1 MVRTDGQTDVVV
13 VGAGIAGLACAADL
27 QAAGL
32 RVQVLEASDGVGGRM
47 RSDRVDGFVIDRGFQ
62 VFNTAYPQVQRRLRL
77 RDLRLRPFT
86 PGVQVHTDTGKIALY
101 DPMRRPDGLGGLW
114 RQSVMSP
121 RDAVALGVMSVRDML
136 LPASMLKHAGER
148 TTLSALRRAGI
159 SEAFTE
165 DVLRPFVSGI
175 FLEDELET
183 SSRVFH
189 LVWRSML
196 RGTLCLPTDGI
207 EAVPRMLAA
216 GLSDATLRLETSV
229 AQLTDCGV
237 MTAAGTSISARA
249 VVVAAGPQTAAALL
263 PHMEVPDY
271 RSVTTYY
278 HTMASSPLNEPV
290 LLVDAQRRFLNTCV
304 ISEVVPSYAP
314 AHRALVATSVLGTEG
329 PGREA
334 SMRQALSDVYGT
346 DTSAWD
352 LVAVRSIT
360 HALPVMTPPHSLSR
374 SSRAGSG
381 RYVCGDHR
389 TTGSVQGAMA
399 SGARA
404 ARDVVRDLAQ
414 PADWAGQHAS
424 VATSR

>member
-1 MVRTDGQTDVVV
+1 MVRTGGQNDVVV

-62 VFNTAYPQVQRRLRL
+62 VFNTAYPQVRRRLRL

-86 PGVQVHTDTGKIALY
+86 PGMQVHTGTGKIALY
-101 DPMRRPDGLGGLW
+101 DPMRRPDVLSGLC
-114 RQSVMSP
+114 RPSVVSA
-121 RDAVALGVMSVRDML
+121 RDVIALGSMSVRDML
-136 LPASMLKHAGER
+136 LPASMLKRRGER
-148 TTLSALRRAGI
+148 TTLSALRRAGF
-159 SEAFTE
+159 SEAFIE

-175 FLEDELET
+175 FLEDGLET

-207 EAVPRMLAA
+207 EAVPRMLADR
-216 GLSDATLRLETSV
+216 LSDATVRLETPV
-229 AQLTDCGV
+229 AQLTDRGV
-237 MTAAGTSISARA
+237 LTAGGTSISARA

-263 PHMEVPDY
+263 PHMDVPDY

-278 HTMASSPLNEPV
+278 HSMAQSPLNEPV

-314 AHRALVATSVLGTEG
+314 AHRALVATSLLGAEA

-334 SMRQALSDVYGT
+334 TVRRALSDVYGT
-346 DTSAWD
+346 DTSAWA

-360 HALPVMTPPHSLSR
+360 HALPEMAPPHSLSR
-374 SSRAGSG
+374 PSRVGGG

-404 ARDVVRDLAQ
+404 AREVVRDLA
-414 PADWAGQHAS
+414 
-424 VATSR
+424 

>member
-1 MVRTDGQTDVVV
+1 MVRTDEQTDVVV

-47 RSDRVDGFVIDRGFQ
+47 RSDHVDGFVIDRGFQ

-86 PGVQVHTDTGKIALY
+86 PGVQVHTDTGNIALY
-101 DPMRRPDGLGGLW
+101 DPVRRPDALGGLC
-114 RQSVMSP
+114 RQSVMSA
-121 RDAVALGVMSVRDML
+121 RDTLTLGAMSARDML
-136 LPASMLKHAGER
+136 LPASMLKHRGER
-148 TTLSALRRAGI
+148 TTRSALRRAGI

-165 DVLRPFVSGI
+165 NVLRPFVSGI

-196 RGTLCLPTDGI
+196 RGTLCLPADGI
-207 EAVPRMLAA
+207 EAVPRMLADS
-216 GLSDATLRLETSV
+216 LNDATVRLETPV

-237 MTAAGTSISARA
+237 MTAPGTSVAARA

-263 PHMEVPDY
+263 PHMDVPDY

-278 HTMASSPLNEPV
+278 HTMAPSPLNEPV

-334 SMRQALSDVYGT
+334 STRQTLSDVYAT

-374 SSRAGSG
+374 SSRADSG

-404 ARDVVRDLAQ
+404 AREVVQDLAQ
-414 PADWAGQHAS
+414 PAAGVSQHAS

>member
-1 MVRTDGQTDVVV
+1 MVRTDGKTDVVV

-62 VFNTAYPQVQRRLRL
+62 VFNTAYPQVRRRLPL

-86 PGVQVHTDTGKIALY
+86 PGVQVHTDTGRVALY
-101 DPMRRPDGLGGLW
+101 DPTRRPDALGGLR

-121 RDAVALGVMSVRDML
+121 RDAAALGAMSVRDML
-136 LPASMLKHAGER
+136 LPASVLKRGGER
-148 TTLSALRRAGI
+148 TTLSALRRAGV

-175 FLEDELET
+175 FLEDGLET

-207 EAVPRMLAA
+207 EAVPRTLAD
-216 GLSDATLRLETSV
+216 GLSEATVRLTTPV
-229 AQLTDCGV
+229 AQLTDSGV
-237 MTAAGTSISARA
+237 MTAAGTSVSARA
-249 VVVAAGPQTAAALL
+249 VVVAAGPQAAAALL
-263 PHMEVPDY
+263 PHMDVPPY

-278 HTMASSPLNEPV
+278 HATAPSPLNEPV
-290 LLVDAQRRFLNTCV
+290 LIVDAQRRFLNTCV

-314 AHRALVATSVLGTEG
+314 AHRALVATSVLGTEA
-329 PGREA
+329 PGRET
-334 SMRQALSDVYGT
+334 STRQALSDAYGT

-360 HALPVMTPPHSLSR
+360 HALPAMAPPHSLSR

-404 ARDVVRDLAQ
+404 AREVVRDLA
-414 PADWAGQHAS
+414 
-424 VATSR
+424 